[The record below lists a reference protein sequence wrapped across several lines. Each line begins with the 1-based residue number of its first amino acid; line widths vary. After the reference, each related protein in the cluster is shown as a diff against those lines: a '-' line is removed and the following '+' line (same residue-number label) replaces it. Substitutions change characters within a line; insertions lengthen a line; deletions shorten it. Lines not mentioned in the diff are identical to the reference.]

1 MKIKKSFLKTPI
13 ALIIIAI
20 HMLPVYVTLVTAL
33 TNITDFKSYVQWPS
47 KPYLGNFVEAFT
59 YGKMG
64 IAFRNTMIIT
74 VFAVILIVLLGSF
87 AAYPLARNPSKTN
100 KLIGFI
106 IISLM
111 MIPPL
116 SLLVP
121 LYPVMKSIN
130 AIDTHWGI
138 ILLHT
143 AYQLP
148 MSVFL
153 FKNFITAIPKELDEA
168 AVIDGCNV
176 FQIFSHIIL
185 PNIKPVIVTVIILTG
200 VSVWN
205 DFQFSQYFLQSNN
218 MRVVTQSISSFFAQG
233 DVNLN
238 VAAGAAILGIIPI
251 TLLYLFLQKY
261 FVQGMVD
268 SAIK

>member
-1 MKIKKSFLKTPI
+1 MKTKKRFFKTPI

-20 HMLPVYVTLVTAL
+20 HMLPIYVTLVTAL
-33 TNITDFKSYVQWPS
+33 TNITDFKSYIKFPS
-47 KPYLGNFVEAFT
+47 KPYLGNFIDAFVS
-59 YGKMG
+59 GKMG
-64 IAFRNTMIIT
+64 IAFRNTIIIT
-74 VFAVILIVLLGSF
+74 IFAVLLIVLLGSF
-87 AAYPLARNPSKTN
+87 AAYPLSRNKSKLN
-100 KLIGFI
+100 KSVSFI

-138 ILLHT
+138 ILLHV

-148 MSVFL
+148 MSIFL
-153 FKNFITAIPKELDEA
+153 FQNFIAAIPKELDEA

-176 FQIFSHIIL
+176 FQIFFHIIL

-205 DFQFSQYFLQSNN
+205 DFQFSQYFLQSND
-218 MRVVTQSISSFFAQG
+218 MRVITQSISSFFAQG

-238 VAAGAAILGIIPI
+238 VAAAAAILGIIPI
-251 TLLYLFLQKY
+251 TCLYLFLQKY